1 LTTWNGRVPAF
12 RIAANVRGGGR
23 ETTETLHQGQQ
34 GADDD
39 EAEQHVKQQL
49 LVRPLRAVGRHA
61 ELGAGGGVEQAVEVG
76 CYPLQLGV
84 DVASVHRHSIVCGAC
99 PTVTVASNQRS
110 GTSTDLPD

>member
-61 ELGAGGGVEQAVEVG
+61 ELINDHVAEDDIALLVVHHTGRLPGDVSTSRGANRGQSRTIRPDLEASAAVVRN
-76 CYPLQLGV
+76 
-84 DVASVHRHSIVCGAC
+84 AK
-99 PTVTVASNQRS
+99 
-110 GTSTDLPD
+110 